1 MTNDTNDTNDTTW
14 VDSWLVKYNNISCWC
29 VWMENTCCEVLWIS
43 FFCSWNGRERVR
55 ENGWKSIFSGFIGQ
69 TSEAVE
75 LFFVLE
81 LCCDRAVAYQW
92 VQLVGADFL
101 LGMSKNLTKTGWRG
115 NGNRDKSLVSSD
127 LIRMQCGKKMV
138 NLCRKLA
145 AFRQKNQA
153 NLMFCARF
161 PLSLQKKSKIYGK
174 K

>member
-1 MTNDTNDTNDTTW
+1 MCGW
-14 VDSWLVKYNNISCWC
+14 RILVVKF
-29 VWMENTCCEVLWIS
+29 CEYH

-75 LFFVLE
+75 MFFVLE

-92 VQLVGADFL
+92 VQLGGADFL

-115 NGNRDKSLVSSD
+115 NGNHDKSLVSSD
-127 LIRMQCGKKMV
+127 LIRMQCGKKWRIFAEIS
-138 NLCRKLA
+138 CISAKKSSKLDVLRSFSIIFA
-145 AFRQKNQA
+145 EEKLHSAIWKQFSLRSFA
-153 NLMFCARF
+153 
-161 PLSLQKKSKIYGK
+161 LSLQKKSKIYGK

>member
-1 MTNDTNDTNDTTW
+1 MTKMTLTKMTRLGL
-14 VDSWLVKYNNISCWC
+14 LVKYNNISCWC

-55 ENGWKSIFSGFIGQ
+55 VDVWNSMVAGSLGQ

-81 LCCDRAVAYQW
+81 LCRDRAVAYQW
-92 VQLVGADFL
+92 VQLGGADFL

-127 LIRMQCGKKMV
+127 LIRMQLGKKWWIFAE
-138 NLCRKLA
+138 N
-145 AFRQKNQA
+145 
-153 NLMFCARF
+153 
-161 PLSLQKKSKIYGK
+161 
-174 K
+174 